1 MLKEDVKIYS
11 QNNEGMG
18 IGKIDNIVTFVP
30 FTLPNEVVDVII
42 TEQNKNYY
50 NGFPKKLKSMSI
62 ERREIKCPYYYRCGG
77 CNILHQKYEYQL
89 NFKKQKVIDNL
100 MHIGKININCNIEI
114 VSGEEYYY
122 RNHITLSILNDKI
135 GFYMAKTNDIINI
148 NECIISNKKIN
159 EIIKNIKQFLKKYP
173 DNNIDKISI
182 KAYNETQ
189 INIMS
194 NDFKLINEFKKYV
207 NTDSL
212 YLNNEYVCGLKR
224 VPEYLN
230 NYKFYISCNSFFQK
244 NTKMA
249 EKLYDYIKENVNEN
263 DKVLDLYCG
272 TGSIGIYVSEKAKN
286 ILGIE
291 IKDEA
296 IEDAK
301 LNAIENNANNIEFIC
316 GKTDNALYNI
326 KKIDTII
333 VDPPRVGLSNRV
345 KNYILKINPKNIIY
359 VSCDSVTLAR
369 DLKTLTESYNIKE
382 IKLFDLFPN
391 TYHVECVAILH
402 RKTL

>member
-148 NECIISNKKIN
+148 NE
-159 EIIKNIKQFLKKYP
+159 L
-173 DNNIDKISI
+173 
-182 KAYNETQ
+182 
-189 INIMS
+189 
-194 NDFKLINEFKKYV
+194 
-207 NTDSL
+207 
-212 YLNNEYVCGLKR
+212 
-224 VPEYLN
+224 
-230 NYKFYISCNSFFQK
+230 
-244 NTKMA
+244 
-249 EKLYDYIKENVNEN
+249 
-263 DKVLDLYCG
+263 
-272 TGSIGIYVSEKAKN
+272 
-286 ILGIE
+286 
-291 IKDEA
+291 
-296 IEDAK
+296 
-301 LNAIENNANNIEFIC
+301 
-316 GKTDNALYNI
+316 
-326 KKIDTII
+326 
-333 VDPPRVGLSNRV
+333 
-345 KNYILKINPKNIIY
+345 
-359 VSCDSVTLAR
+359 
-369 DLKTLTESYNIKE
+369 LKT
-382 IKLFDLFPN
+382 
-391 TYHVECVAILH
+391 
-402 RKTL
+402 